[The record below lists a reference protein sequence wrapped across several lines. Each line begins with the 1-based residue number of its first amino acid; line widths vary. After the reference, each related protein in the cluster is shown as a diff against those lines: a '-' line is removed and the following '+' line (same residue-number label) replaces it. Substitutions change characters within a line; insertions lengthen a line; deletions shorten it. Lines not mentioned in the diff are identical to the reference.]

1 MKNSFE
7 KELSIAPMMKWTDSY
22 CRFFHRQFSK
32 NFLLYTEMLPANAIV
47 YGNKGKLLRFDTAE
61 HPVAVQIGGSDPEIL
76 SKAAKICEEFGYDEI
91 NLNVGCPSPKVK
103 KGRFGACLMFEPS
116 LVKDCLQA
124 MIKATKIPISVKCR
138 IGVDEMDEISGL
150 DEFIDTIIETKISK
164 VIIHARKAYLKGLNP
179 KQNRDVPPLNYE
191 RVRLLKER
199 LNNQI
204 KIIVNGGI
212 NSVEK
217 AENLLEWAD
226 GVMIGREA
234 YKSPLFI
241 RLLDNYFLRRDEDLS
256 QIRVEVVKKTIK
268 YIKSCRIKNPN
279 FKLNH
284 MTRHML
290 GLYGGLHGARL
301 FRQKL
306 NEIAFQNQDPSE
318 ISDIVEKIEQLI
330 LLRNKLAA

>member
-1 MKNSFE
+1 
-7 KELSIAPMMKWTDSY
+7 
-22 CRFFHRQFSK
+22 
-32 NFLLYTEMLPANAIV
+32 ML
-47 YGNKGKLLRFDTAE
+47 
-61 HPVAVQIGGSDPEIL
+61 
-76 SKAAKICEEFGYDEI
+76 
-91 NLNVGCPSPKVK
+91 
-103 KGRFGACLMFEPS
+103 EPT
-116 LVKDCLQA
+116 LVKNCLQA
-124 MIKATKIPISVKCR
+124 MIKSTKIPISVKCR

-212 NSVEK
+212 NSIERAEK
-217 AENLLEWAD
+217 LLEWAD
-226 GVMIGREA
+226 GAMIGREA

-241 RLLDNYFLRRDEDLS
+241 RLLDNFFFKRDEDLS
-256 QIRVEVVKKTIK
+256 QIRLEVVKKTIK
-268 YIKSCRIKNPN
+268 YMKNCRIKNPN

-290 GLYGGLHGARL
+290 GLYGGLYGARL

-306 NEIAFQNQDPSE
+306 NEIAFQNQDPYE
-318 ISDIVEKIEQLI
+318 IIDIIKKTEKLI
-330 LLRNKLAA
+330 LFRDKLAA

>member
-1 MKNSFE
+1 MNRKV
-7 KELSIAPMMKWTDSY
+7 SIAPMMDCTDRHERY
-22 CRFFHRQFSK
+22 FLRLISK
-32 NFLLYTEMLPANAIV
+32 NVLLYTEMIVSEAIDRGDKKKLLDFNVKEKPVALQLGGSSPKLLANAA
-47 YGNKGKLLRFDTAE
+47 KL
-61 HPVAVQIGGSDPEIL
+61 G
-76 SKAAKICEEFGYDEI
+76 EEFGYDEI

-241 RLLDNYFLRRDEDLS
+241 RLLDNFFFRRDEDLS

-318 ISDIVEKIEQLI
+318 ITDVVEKIEQLI

>member
-1 MKNSFE
+1 M
-7 KELSIAPMMKWTDSY
+7 
-22 CRFFHRQFSK
+22 
-32 NFLLYTEMLPANAIV
+32 
-47 YGNKGKLLRFDTAE
+47 
-61 HPVAVQIGGSDPEIL
+61 
-76 SKAAKICEEFGYDEI
+76 
-91 NLNVGCPSPKVK
+91 
-103 KGRFGACLMFEPS
+103 
-116 LVKDCLQA
+116 
-124 MIKATKIPISVKCR
+124 
-138 IGVDEMDEISGL
+138 
-150 DEFIDTIIETKISK
+150 
-164 VIIHARKAYLKGLNP
+164 
-179 KQNRDVPPLNYE
+179 
-191 RVRLLKER
+191 LKER

-256 QIRVEVVKKTIK
+256 QIRVEVVKKIIK
-268 YIKSCRIKNPN
+268 YIKNCKIKNPN

-318 ISDIVEKIEQLI
+318 ITDVVEKIEQLI